1 MERNNKNNIS
11 GQKLF
16 PLWVWVIAALFI
28 MTAFWVLRNL
38 QVERMIRKQNH
49 SVSEIVI
56 ETLKYHAEN
65 NLFFPEA
72 YIATLDSETLKQL
85 NDSIFVN
92 LKSLLTKKFIADSS
106 NQDKIYKLKP
116 YFIFPKN
123 LDEYGNY
130 VLTEHQMEELRQN
143 ILYLSQQV
151 EKAVFETKREIGHDI
166 ERLNFWVTIWIGV
179 IGFLGIFIPILA
191 NLLSVRH
198 IEKEIDNA
206 KTDIYRTEQK
216 IDKAKPTL
224 AKVDDLEKKVSNLE
238 ENINVAIKE
247 SNDAKD
253 QAKTAK
259 TESDNALKSANEA
272 QKKVDD
278 AKPTLS
284 KVDDLADKIT
294 SIEGNIALA
303 QSDSAKAKEDA
314 NAAMLKIGEVH
325 MKSEEVEKNA
335 KTIHNLLAA
344 THAIGKL
351 KNFEP
356 GRFFYIKD
364 HFAYLLKILEGIH
377 NAFQSCNKDFDHN
390 ILKDSFGELAV
401 GLYSLLKFNFIH
413 NKSTGLIAEFVESI
427 NQSFEGDW
435 SIDKYSENV
444 SKLKQLIEK
453 LKA

>member
-1 MERNNKNNIS
+1 MEKDTKNDIS
-11 GQKLF
+11 SQRIF

-38 QVERMIRKQNH
+38 QVERMIKKQNH
-49 SVSEIVI
+49 SVTEIII
-56 ETLKYHAEN
+56 ENLKYHADN
-65 NLFFPEA
+65 NLFLPES
-72 YIATLDSETLKQL
+72 YTITWDSLTIKQL
-85 NDSIFVN
+85 NDSIFAN
-92 LKSLLTKKFIADSS
+92 LQTLLTKKLIAHGSI
-106 NQDKIYKLKP
+106 QDQTTKLKP
-116 YFIFPKN
+116 YLILPKN
-123 LDEYGNY
+123 MDEYGNY
-130 VLTEHQMEELRQN
+130 VFTEHQMEELRQN

-151 EKAVFETKREIGHDI
+151 EKAVLETKREIGLDI

-224 AKVDDLEKKVSNLE
+224 EKVDDLEEKVHNLDE
-238 ENINVAIKE
+238 SISLAIRE

-259 TESDNALKSANEA
+259 SESDIALKSANNA
-272 QKKVDD
+272 QKKVED
-278 AKPTLS
+278 AKPALT
-284 KVDDLADKIT
+284 KVDDLAAKIT
-294 SIEGNIALA
+294 SIEGGISLA
-303 QSDSAKAKEDA
+303 QSDSANAKEMA
-314 NAAMLKIGEVH
+314 SAAMLQITEVH
-325 MKSEEVEKNA
+325 KKSEEVEKNA
-335 KTIHNLLAA
+335 KTTHNLLSA

-364 HFAYLLKILEGIH
+364 HFSYLIKIIESIH
-377 NAFQSCNKDFDHN
+377 STFQTCNNDFDHN

-401 GLYSLLKFNFIH
+401 GLYSLLKFNFI
-413 NKSTGLIAEFVESI
+413 NSKTTSLIAEFVESI
-427 NQSFEGDW
+427 NQSFEGEW
-435 SIDKYSENV
+435 TIEKYSENV
-444 SKLKQLIEK
+444 SKLKQLIED

>member
-1 MERNNKNNIS
+1 MERDTKNDIS
-11 GQKLF
+11 SQRIF
-16 PLWVWVIAALFI
+16 PLWVWVLAALFI

-38 QVERMIRKQNH
+38 QVERMIKKQNH
-49 SVSEIVI
+49 SVSEIII
-56 ETLKYHAEN
+56 ENLKYHAEN
-65 NLFFPEA
+65 NLFLPEA
-72 YIATLDSETLKQL
+72 YKLTLDSVTLKQL
-85 NDSIFVN
+85 NDSIFTN
-92 LKSLLTKKFIADSS
+92 LQSLLTKKLIADGSI
-106 NQDKIYKLKP
+106 QDQTYNLKP
-116 YFIFPKN
+116 YYILPKKM
-123 LDEYGNY
+123 DEYGNY

-224 AKVDDLEKKVSNLE
+224 EKVDDLEKKVSNLE
-238 ENINVAIKE
+238 ENINAAIKE

-259 TESDNALKSANEA
+259 SESDNALKSANDA

-284 KVDDLADKIT
+284 KVDDLAVKIT
-294 SIEGNIALA
+294 SIEDNIALA

-314 NAAMLKIGEVH
+314 SDAMLRVNEVH
-325 MKSEEVEKNA
+325 KKSEEVEKDA

-344 THAIGKL
+344 THTIGKL

-364 HFAYLLKILEGIH
+364 HFAYLIKILESIH
-377 NAFQSCNKDFDHN
+377 NTFQTCNNDFDHN

-413 NKSTGLIAEFVESI
+413 SKSTGLIAEFVESI

-435 SIDKYSENV
+435 TIDKYSENV
-444 SKLKQLIEK
+444 SKLKQLIEE